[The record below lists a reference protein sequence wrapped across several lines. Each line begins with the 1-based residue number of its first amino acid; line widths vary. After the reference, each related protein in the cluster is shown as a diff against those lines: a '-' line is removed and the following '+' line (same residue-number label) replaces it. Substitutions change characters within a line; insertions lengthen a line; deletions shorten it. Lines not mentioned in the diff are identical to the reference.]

1 MVRQP
6 VVYPYYGILL
16 IDEKEQSMDTCN
28 DLDKLQIIM
37 LNEKVIPKSCVPYDS
52 T

>member
-1 MVRQP
+1 MIQQP
-6 VVYPYYGILL
+6 VVYPYHGILL
-16 IDEKEQSMDTCN
+16 SDEKEQSMNTYN

-37 LNEKVIPKSCVPYDS
+37 LNEKVIPKGCVPYDS